1 MLRWFLRV
9 SKTMTLTFPMKAAEL
24 LPHKP
29 PMLLL
34 DDCTAFDGETV
45 EGRTVLSG
53 NCALFETD
61 EGRYGSW
68 ILLELMAQAVGLY
81 AGLTKRQS
89 GESPKI
95 GFLLGTRKFEAAVA
109 ELTKGTEVTIRA
121 KCVYFADKT
130 LPSQFECTAMTGGK
144 VIGTASLTVYEP
156 EDLKAWT
163 N

>member
-1 MLRWFLRV
+1 
-9 SKTMTLTFPMKAAEL
+9 
-24 LPHKP
+24 
-29 PMLLL
+29 
-34 DDCTAFDGETV
+34 
-45 EGRTVLSG
+45 
-53 NCALFETD
+53 
-61 EGRYGSW
+61 
-68 ILLELMAQAVGLY
+68 MAQAVGLY

-95 GFLLGTRKFEAAVA
+95 GFLLDTRKFEAAVA

>member
-1 MLRWFLRV
+1 
-9 SKTMTLTFPMKAAEL
+9 MTAPRLTVRRLKAARFC
-24 LPHKP
+24 PG
-29 PMLLL
+29 
-34 DDCTAFDGETV
+34 TARFLKQKRAGT
-45 EGRTVLSG
+45 
-53 NCALFETD
+53 
-61 EGRYGSW
+61 
-68 ILLELMAQAVGLY
+68 AVGYFWNLW
-81 AGLTKRQS
+81 LTKRQS